1 MNKLLASWCL
11 RLWLGVTLAAGM
23 VAAQAAGDP
32 PGRVGR
38 LADLDGS
45 GWLQQGGQGEWT
57 GLQRNQP
64 VTSGDW
70 ISTDP
75 GSRAR
80 VEIGSTVLRLDG
92 GTVLQVRRLDDARID
107 LWLQSGAVSARIRQP
122 EVIREF
128 SLNWA
133 LGSLQPTG
141 TGAYVLSQDDTGSR
155 LSVLAGEGRFSS
167 PARSF
172 SLRAGQSVELVQQP
186 GSRQLDITWT
196 DLPQD
201 RFVAWVQDEDLRND
215 WARDNPPVSS
225 EMTGADDL
233 DRYGRWE
240 QHPEYGVVWQPLVV
254 SAGWAPYRYGRWM
267 WVAPWG
273 WTWVDDAPWGFA
285 PFHYGRW
292 VYWGTRWVWVP
303 GNYVRRPVY
312 APALVGWV
320 GGSGWSVSINAGPPT
335 VGWVPLAPMEPFV
348 PAYVYTP
355 VYYQRVNPWRPPVIR
370 YPVAPG
376 AIDYRNRWAPGG
388 ATWVPAQ
395 VVQAQQPVWRAV
407 RPQDD
412 EHRGRI
418 PLMPVPPPSRPVGP
432 LPGQGGETGGRVPP
446 APSWGHVPVQ
456 PPQPRPSLPGSGANP
471 PDVRRHPLPVHPAP
485 VTPAPARP
493 TPQTPV
499 RPQPFV
505 PSESSMPARQP
516 DWPAAGQ
523 APRAHV
529 PNPVPIPEPR
539 YQAPPRDGNPAD
551 EVRGGGYRPP
561 GLQPQPLVQPQP
573 VRPVPE
579 ARQPEPRPGAMPP
592 SPRAPSPPAYQPMPV
607 RPVPPAAE
615 RGDPHGGGRRPGPQ
629 EDDKRR
635 DSPQR

>member
-1 MNKLLASWCL
+1 
-11 RLWLGVTLAAGM
+11 
-23 VAAQAAGDP
+23 
-32 PGRVGR
+32 
-38 LADLDGS
+38 
-45 GWLQQGGQGEWT
+45 
-57 GLQRNQP
+57 
-64 VTSGDW
+64 
-70 ISTDP
+70 
-75 GSRAR
+75 
-80 VEIGSTVLRLDG
+80 
-92 GTVLQVRRLDDARID
+92 
-107 LWLQSGAVSARIRQP
+107 
-122 EVIREF
+122 
-128 SLNWA
+128 
-133 LGSLQPTG
+133 
-141 TGAYVLSQDDTGSR
+141 
-155 LSVLAGEGRFSS
+155 
-167 PARSF
+167 
-172 SLRAGQSVELVQQP
+172 
-186 GSRQLDITWT
+186 
-196 DLPQD
+196 
-201 RFVAWVQDEDLRND
+201 
-215 WARDNPPVSS
+215 
-225 EMTGADDL
+225 
-233 DRYGRWE
+233 
-240 QHPEYGVVWQPLVV
+240 
-254 SAGWAPYRYGRWM
+254 
-267 WVAPWG
+267 
-273 WTWVDDAPWGFA
+273 
-285 PFHYGRW
+285 
-292 VYWGTRWVWVP
+292 
-303 GNYVRRPVY
+303 
-312 APALVGWV
+312 
-320 GGSGWSVSINAGPPT
+320 
-335 VGWVPLAPMEPFV
+335 
-348 PAYVYTP
+348 
-355 VYYQRVNPWRPPVIR
+355 
-370 YPVAPG
+370 
-376 AIDYRNRWAPGG
+376 
-388 ATWVPAQ
+388 

-523 APRAHV
+523 SPRAHV
-529 PNPVPIPEPR
+529 PNSVPIPEPR

-592 SPRAPSPPAYQPMPV
+592 APRAPSPPAYQPMPV

>member
-1 MNKLLASWCL
+1 MSKLFSSWCV
-11 RLWLGVTLAAGM
+11 RVWLGLTLAAGM

-38 LADLDGS
+38 LAELDGS
-45 GWLQQGGQGEWT
+45 GWLQQGGQGEWA

-64 VTSGDW
+64 LTTGDW

-92 GTVLQVRRLDDARID
+92 GTVLQVRRLDDERID

-122 EVIREF
+122 EVIREL
-128 SLNWA
+128 SLSWA
-133 LGSLQPTG
+133 QGSLQPTS
-141 TGAYVLSQDDTGSR
+141 TGAYVLRQDDEGTR
-155 LSVLAGEGRFSS
+155 LSVLAGEGRFNS

-172 SLRAGQSVELVQQP
+172 SLRAGQSVELNQSP

-201 RFVAWVQDEDLRND
+201 RFVTWVQDEDLRND

-233 DRYGRWE
+233 NRYGRWE
-240 QHPEYGVVWQPLVV
+240 QSPEYGMVWQPMVV
-254 SAGWAPYRYGRWM
+254 TAGWAPYRYGRWL

-292 VYWGTRWVWVP
+292 AYWGSRWVWVP
-303 GNYVRRPVY
+303 GAYVRRPVY

-348 PAYVYTP
+348 PVYVYTP
-355 VYYQRVNPWRPPVIR
+355 VYYQRVNPWRPPLVR
-370 YPVAPG
+370 YPLAAG
-376 AIDYRNRWAPGG
+376 AIDYRNRLAPGG

-407 RPQDD
+407 RPQD
-412 EHRGRI
+412 EEYHGRV
-418 PLMPVPPPSRPVGP
+418 PLVPVAPPSRPVGP
-432 LPGQGGETGGRVPP
+432 LPGQGGSSGGRVPP
-446 APSWGHVPVQ
+446 APGWGHVPVQ
-456 PPQPRPSLPGSGANP
+456 PVQPWQPQPVTPAVPRQPVPGSGDNP
-471 PDVRRHPLPVHPAP
+471 SDERRHPLPVRPAP
-485 VTPAPARP
+485 VNPMPVTPSPTAPV
-493 TPQTPV
+493 PQL
-499 RPQPFV
+499 QP
-505 PSESSMPARQP
+505 STPARQP
-516 DWPAAGQ
+516 DWPGAGREARPMPVPHDVAPWRQEDSEGERWGGGHRPPGQ
-523 APRAHV
+523 AP
-529 PNPVPIPEPR
+529 
-539 YQAPPRDGNPAD
+539 QPAA
-551 EVRGGGYRPP
+551 
-561 GLQPQPLVQPQP
+561 QPQP
-573 VRPVPE
+573 VRPMPE
-579 ARQPEPRPGAMPP
+579 ARQPEPVPRAMPP
-592 SPRAPSPPAYQPMPV
+592 APRAPAMPAYQPVPA
-607 RPVPPAAE
+607 RQAPPAAE
-615 RGDPHGGGRRPGPQ
+615 RGDPHGGGRRPGAQ
-629 EDDKRR
+629 DEDKRR
-635 DSPQR
+635 DNPQR